1 MSVSSARTKLRSQMP
16 LVADLVDRFRAEFGE
31 GVKVL
36 WAKENG
42 MEVGVIPSGHSISI
56 PYDPDFGITKNKSK
70 KR

>member
-1 MSVSSARTKLRSQMP
+1 MSSARTKLRSQMP

-42 MEVGVIPSGHSISI
+42 FEVGAIPGGHSISI
-56 PYDPDFGITKNKSK
+56 PFDPDFNKSK
-70 KR
+70 IKAKNKR

>member
-1 MSVSSARTKLRSQMP
+1 MSSARTKLRSQMP

-42 MEVGVIPSGHSISI
+42 LEVGAIPGGHSISI
-56 PYDPDFGITKNKSK
+56 PLDPDFNKSK
-70 KR
+70 IKAKIKR